1 MTTLAEVL
9 DPAYVAD
16 LGDMSLDEVRA
27 KRDQAQRVENGVSY
41 LRRLAQGHLDIVNHE
56 RGRRAEGGAPGDPS
70 GATDLSELIGRLPD
84 ILAEHGRAPGAAR
97 PPQDLDPTEVP
108 PELEG
113 QLEAIVADADLSDL
127 PRLDDPTIEG
137 LADRL
142 AAFEGE
148 VSARRHEL
156 HGCIDTL
163 HDEIKRRYRDGQ
175 ASVDSLLT

>member
-16 LGDMSLDEVRA
+16 LGDMALDEVRA

-56 RGRRAEGGAPGDPS
+56 RRRRAEGGAPGD
-70 GATDLSELIGRLPD
+70 ADLSELIGRLPD
-84 ILAEHGRAPGAAR
+84 ILAEHGRAPGSAR

-108 PELEG
+108 AELEA
-113 QLEAIVADADLSDL
+113 QLDSIVEDADLSDL
-127 PRLDDPTIEG
+127 PRLDDATVEA